1 MSFCQSCGAK
11 LEDGSRFCTNC
22 GAQVV
27 SHPDTNQSVP
37 NPLGQ
42 QANVPVQ
49 PQQPMM
55 SPPPRMARQKSAQ
68 PSQPNPIEEF
78 MISFSEKLSSFMSLQ
93 AAMIIGIVCQVLD
106 IIYNGNLFHFS
117 GALEDLTYFFTD
129 NVPFWLWK
137 TVYEFSLI
145 YLFMNVVAACYR
157 MGMRSWLLYVT
168 PILWAASVVFFDIAA
183 LADMGY
189 EDFKWIGRMVILS
202 YIFVLVLGFML
213 SSSRFSWLGKV
224 TIVTAILWII
234 SSLATE
240 SLLPSLL
247 SILSTIYWAIVVK
260 TEVSK
265 FYYDVEE
272 AYYQQFS

>member
-27 SHPDTNQSVP
+27 AQPNTDQS
-37 NPLGQ
+37 NPMGQ
-42 QANVPVQ
+42 QSGESGQ
-49 PQQPMM
+49 PQYPGMQQQPMM
-55 SPPPRMARQKSAQ
+55 AAGMGRQKVAK
-68 PSQPNPIEEF
+68 PGQPNPIEDF
-78 MISFSEKLSSFMSLQ
+78 MISFSEKLSSLASLQ

-106 IIYNGNLFHFS
+106 IFYNGNLFHFS
-117 GALEDLTYFFTD
+117 GVLYDLTDFLTE

-157 MGMRSWLLYVT
+157 IGMRSWLLYVT
-168 PILWAASVVFFDIAA
+168 PILWAASILFFDFAA
-183 LADMGY
+183 LAEMGY

-213 SSSRFSWLGKV
+213 CSTRLAWLGKV
-224 TIVTAILWII
+224 TIVTGLLWII

-247 SILSTIYWAIVVK
+247 SILCTIYWAIVVK
-260 TEVSK
+260 TELTK
-265 FYYDVEE
+265 YYYDE
-272 AYYQQFS
+272 